1 MFFKKKLNT
10 NTKYLFY
17 ALFIIIIIKLIS
29 INNIHKKRELPIEP
43 DDAFTYIAHSF
54 IIYEDFDRIKKTMQS
69 VRDIVYTTN
78 DHEISENFQD
88 VAGVNR
94 NDIAEVDR
102 IEGYLDTL
110 YFLYAKIF
118 GFISKY
124 SGIDKI
130 KLWWVFN
137 YISQILIIISSFLI
151 IQKFLPNKKIFYKII
166 VIVSSFFFVISVKH
180 QMMGTPLKIGTSIL
194 LIGIFLSLN
203 NNKYYNFI
211 GPTLIFLS
219 LHFHP
224 GAFLI
229 SLTFIGTYFVLYVI
243 YKKNYLYYFIK
254 ISFPVFVAFFLEQ
267 FLFLLEIDRY
277 LGIFRTTYIGQELTV
292 IDRLIDNFHFNLKP
306 TLKNLAKM
314 IYPLTPFFFHK
325 SLMISILY
333 LISIFVSYKTNK
345 ELFILNCFIFFS
357 IIIGCFYLITL
368 KHPGNMIFYQM
379 QGFIPILSITFFNMY
394 FFFCE
399 KLDQMLNI
407 KKPFILIILVLI
419 IFIYNSSNYLRI
431 LDNRTSKDNLENVTN
446 EIKEFNKMHILEEND
461 SMIIGDA
468 LVLYMYLSFFEN
480 TNIYFDNKM
489 RTKDKIWHSKN
500 NEFKPRGY
508 IGKIEEHK
516 IIKKTISYGQ
526 NTHTFSN
533 IKKFKNFYFLYD

>member
-1 MFFKKKLNT
+1 MFLKKKNT

-17 ALFIIIIIKLIS
+17 TLFIIIIIKLIS

-43 DDAFTYIAHSF
+43 DDVFTYIAHSF
-54 IIYEDFDRIKKTMQS
+54 IIYEDFDRTKKTMQS
-69 VRDIVYTTN
+69 VRDIVDTTY
-78 DHEISENFQD
+78 DHEISENFKD
-88 VAGVNR
+88 VAEVN
-94 NDIAEVDR
+94 R
-102 IEGYLDTL
+102 IEGYLTTL

-118 GFISKY
+118 GFVSKY

-137 YISQILIIISSFLI
+137 YVSQILIIISSFLI

-166 VIVSSFFFVISVKH
+166 VIISSFFFVLSVKH
-180 QMMGTPLKIGTSIL
+180 QIMGTPMTIGTSIL
-194 LIGIFLSLN
+194 LIGICLSLN

-211 GPTLIFLS
+211 GPILIFLS

-224 GAFLI
+224 GIFLI
-229 SLTFIGTYFVLYVI
+229 SSIFIGTYFFLYVI

-277 LGIFRTTYIGQELTV
+277 LGIFITTYIGQELAV
-292 IDRLIDNFHFNLKP
+292 IDRLIDNFHFNFKP

-325 SLMISILY
+325 NFVVLVFILY

-345 ELFILNCFIFFS
+345 ELFILNCFIFIS
-357 IIIGCFYLITL
+357 IIIGFFYSVSI
-368 KHPGNMIFYQM
+368 KHPGNLIFYQM
-379 QGFIPILSITFFNMY
+379 QGFIPILAITFFNMY
-394 FFFCE
+394 FYFCE
-399 KLDQMLNI
+399 KLNQILNI
-407 KKPFILIILVLI
+407 KKPLILIILVLI
-419 IFIYNSSNYLRI
+419 IFIHNSSNYLRI
-431 LDNRTSKDNLENVTN
+431 LDKRTNKDNLENITS
-446 EIKEFNKMHILEEND
+446 EIKEFNKKYLLKEND
-461 SMIIGDA
+461 AMIIGDA

-480 TNIYFDNKM
+480 TNIYLDNKM
-489 RTKDKIWHSKN
+489 RTTKDKIWHSKN
-500 NEFKPRGY
+500 NVFKPRGY
-508 IGKIEEHK
+508 IGKIDEDK
-516 IIKKTISYGQ
+516 IIKKTINYGQ

-533 IKKFKNFYFLYD
+533 IKKFKDFYFLYN